1 MKIDNRISTGMQF
14 WHLEESN
21 ARLDVLVKKA
31 EAVINQQQSE
41 TKQLLKV
48 GFLGLTA
55 LAAFA
60 AIKAVAEAVCR
71 K

>member
-1 MKIDNRISTGMQF
+1 MKIDNRISRCMQVD
-14 WHLEESN
+14 HLKESN
-21 ARLDVLVKKA
+21 ARLTILVKKA
-31 EAVINQQQSE
+31 EAVINQQQNE

-48 GFLGLTA
+48 GFYGLTA

-60 AIKAVAEAVCR
+60 AIKAVADAVCQ